1 MLLIL
6 LPLLPEHWDHRYKP
20 PQPAS
25 CPLRFMQ
32 KPGQSSSP
40 ETLAELL
47 VLGRVCIFFFFGDG
61 IDLLIFSIVS
71 DNGTLQ
77 KTTRSGVAVEWLST
91 CLVREG
97 FLVRSTTY
105 CLKFEKGK
113 KKNLC
118 PDYRECVKG
127 FF

>member
-6 LPLLPEHWDHRYKP
+6 LPLFPEHWDYRYKP

-47 VLGRVCIFFFFGDG
+47 VLGRVCIFFFFFFGDG
-61 IDLLIFSIVS
+61 LDLLIFSIVS
-71 DNGTLQ
+71 DNGTL
-77 KTTRSGVAVEWLST
+77 
-91 CLVREG
+91 
-97 FLVRSTTY
+97 
-105 CLKFEKGK
+105 
-113 KKNLC
+113 
-118 PDYRECVKG
+118 
-127 FF
+127 

>member
-6 LPLLPEHWDHRYKP
+6 LPLFPEHWDHRYKP

-47 VLGRVCIFFFFGDG
+47 VLGRVCIFFFFFLEMEL
-61 IDLLIFSIVS
+61 IYLSFPLLVTMAHYRRQPGLGLQL
-71 DNGTLQ
+71 NG
-77 KTTRSGVAVEWLST
+77 
-91 CLVREG
+91 
-97 FLVRSTTY
+97 
-105 CLKFEKGK
+105 
-113 KKNLC
+113 
-118 PDYRECVKG
+118 
-127 FF
+127 